1 MNLIVEAWFLIPL
14 SLDLPD
20 NAQQTRQNWRCLVA
34 YEWNLPPK
42 KTTKMKALTYWD
54 PFRELED
61 MQHRLSTVLGRQL
74 NRRQDGDK
82 ESITVAEWAPVVDII
97 EDETEYLIKVDLPEI
112 KKEEVKVTVE
122 NGVLVLSGERK
133 LEKEEKGRKYH
144 RIERAYGSFG
154 RTFSLPDNADAEK
167 VNAEFNEGVL
177 KLHIAKSEA
186 ARPKQIE
193 VKIS

>member
-1 MNLIVEAWFLIPL
+1 MNPL
-14 SLDLPD
+14 S
-20 NAQQTRQNWRCLVA
+20 R
-34 YEWNLPPK
+34 
-42 KTTKMKALTYWD
+42 WD

-61 MQHRLSTVLGRQL
+61 MQHRLSSVLGRQTQ
-74 NRRQDGDK
+74 RSQEGGR
-82 ESITVAEWAPVVDII
+82 ESITVAEWAPLVDIS
-97 EDETEYLIKVDLPEI
+97 EDDNEYLIKADLPEV
-112 KKEEVKVTVE
+112 KKEEIKITVE

-154 RTFSLPDNADAEK
+154 RSFSLPDNADAEK
-167 VNAEFNEGVL
+167 VNAEFNDGVL

-193 VKIS
+193 VKVS

>member
-1 MNLIVEAWFLIPL
+1 MNGTCCHKDDKNESINLLG
-14 SLDLPD
+14 SLPRIGGHATSTLH
-20 NAQQTRQNWRCLVA
+20 CLRSSA
-34 YEWNLPPK
+34 
-42 KTTKMKALTYWD
+42 
-54 PFRELED
+54 
-61 MQHRLSTVLGRQL
+61 HQL

-112 KKEEVKVTVE
+112 KKEEIKVTVE

-154 RTFSLPDNADAEK
+154 RSFSLPDNADAEK

>member
-1 MNLIVEAWFLIPL
+1 M
-14 SLDLPD
+14 
-20 NAQQTRQNWRCLVA
+20 
-34 YEWNLPPK
+34 
-42 KTTKMKALTYWD
+42 
-54 PFRELED
+54 
-61 MQHRLSTVLGRQL
+61 
-74 NRRQDGDK
+74 
-82 ESITVAEWAPVVDII
+82 TVAEWAPVVDII